1 MFNMLHLISS
11 VEKKIV
17 LILMKGREATLMMVE
32 VEVEV
37 TAAIV
42 EVVVKAIVGILLK
55 EGVGVVVTMKMM
67 HLPWVRR
74 AWMRMV
80 KRSPSTTPNSVK
92 RVSLLIPVKSVDGRS
107 LQYEILEK
115 QESKILVL
123 LNS

>member
-1 MFNMLHLISS
+1 MFNMLHLISL
-11 VEKKIV
+11 VEKKKFV

-32 VEVEV
+32 LEV

-80 KRSPSTTPNSVK
+80 KRSPSTTPNSDK